1 MSWNHRI
8 IRRIYLNTHM
18 DDSILYEIHEVYY
31 DSDGTISSI
40 TKEPISIMEESVD
53 DLRKTVER
61 LTKCLEQPIID
72 YDTLQ
77 EIQQELN
84 QQPPL
89 G

>member
-8 IRRIYLNTHM
+8 VRRIYPNVHM
-18 DDSILYEIHEVYY
+18 DDSILYEVHEVYY
-31 DSDGTISSI
+31 DEEGKIDSI
-40 TKEPISIMEESVD
+40 TQEPINIMEETVD

-77 EIQQELN
+77 EIKI
-84 QQPPL
+84 
-89 G
+89 